1 MIIISVSI
9 ELLFCSTGGV
19 NCVRS
24 IVILGYPLLCKA
36 KFRISLFS
44 GQGRRLLH
52 QLWAGSWSVEALG
65 AV

>member
-1 MIIISVSI
+1 MIMVSVSI
-9 ELLFCSTGGV
+9 ELLFCSTGRV

-24 IVILGYPLLCKA
+24 TGILGYPLLCKA
-36 KFRISLFS
+36 EFRISLVS

-52 QLWAGSWSVEALG
+52 QLWAGGWSVEALG